1 MPRTVCNY
9 SGQAAIHQ
17 GSEFVFSPEL
27 HCTIIIGK
35 FLKFDVGNNNFET
48 VHVIISQSLLDNI
61 FAQNQ

>member
-27 HCTIIIGK
+27 HCTTIIIGK

-48 VHVIISQSLLDNI
+48 VHVIIR
-61 FAQNQ
+61 